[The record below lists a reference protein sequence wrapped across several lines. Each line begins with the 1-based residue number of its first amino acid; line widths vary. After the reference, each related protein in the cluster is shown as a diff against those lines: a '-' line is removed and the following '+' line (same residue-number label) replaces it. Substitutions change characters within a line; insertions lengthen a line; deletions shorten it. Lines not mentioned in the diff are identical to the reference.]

1 MTIDNF
7 IMAFN
12 SSWISLAF
20 VISSL
25 FIPFVVPY
33 VPVQP
38 NMKSF
43 SSAIKNGYIVAYEE
57 LLLYEHMNGP
67 GVVTEQWFTGD
78 GIMSE
83 DARVRIYIDGENTA
97 SLDFMLFLAHG
108 IGIGESVEG
117 KNVPW
122 GTRLMSHAARDG
134 GLFNTF
140 RIPFLKSLRVTLSS
154 PHSGFFFYI
163 IRGVENYPLILGDLQ
178 LPSNARLRLYKNE
191 NVTLKPYEFLPLAK
205 VDNSSGALFMVTLAT
220 NSTDYQYLEACMR
233 VLIDGTEMFLSSGTE
248 DFFLSAYYFNAGLY
262 HFNDAGLTAKDDKGF
277 VSMYKFFDRD
287 PILFSQSFE
296 LTWRCGETSGDK
308 NGCPSSFPPKSGHE
322 YHFVAGPSDTFV
334 TTYTWV
340 YEW

>member
-1 MTIDNF
+1 MV
-7 IMAFN
+7 FN

-20 VISSL
+20 VLSSVFL
-25 FIPFVVPY
+25 PFVAPY

-43 SSAIKNGYIVAYEE
+43 SSAIKGGHFVAHEE
-57 LLLYEHMNGP
+57 LLLYEHPNGP
-67 GVVTEQWFTGD
+67 GVVTEQWFTGN
-78 GIMSE
+78 GIMNE
-83 DARVRIYIDGENTA
+83 DARVRIYIDGENNA
-97 SLDFMLFLAHG
+97 SLDFMLFSAHG
-108 IGIGESVEG
+108 IGVGESVEE

-122 GTRLMSHAARDG
+122 GTRHMSHAARGG

-140 RIPFLKSLRVTLSS
+140 RIPFLKSLKVTFSS
-154 PHSGFFFYI
+154 PHSGLFWYI

-178 LPSNARLRLYKNE
+178 LPPNTRLRLYKNE
-191 NVTLKPYEFLPLAK
+191 NVTLKPLEFLPLAK
-205 VDNSSGALFMVTLAT
+205 VNNSSGALFMVTLST
-220 NSTDYQYLEACMR
+220 NSTNYYYLEACMR
-233 VLIDGTEMFLSSGTE
+233 ALIDGTEMFLSSGTE

-277 VSMYKFFDRD
+277 VSMYKFFERD

-296 LTWRCGETSGDK
+296 LMWRCGETLDGKD
-308 NGCPSSFPPKSGHE
+308 GCPTTFPPNSGHE
-322 YHFVAGPSDTFV
+322 YHSSAGLSDTFV